1 MKIGKSLQK
10 NRDFPT
16 DKEKFPYYICSVSHF

>member
-1 MKIGKSLQK
+1 MKIGKSLQR

-16 DKEKFPYYICSVSHF
+16 DKEKLPYYICGVNNF